1 MVVEEGEEE
10 DLAEGEEGETPVV
23 YELEEEEEDVDED
36 AEQAVS
42 GEQTITYNVCGK
54 EGSLCRSRYIR

>member
-42 GEQTITYNVCGK
+42 GEKAIG
-54 EGSLCRSRYIR
+54 LLR